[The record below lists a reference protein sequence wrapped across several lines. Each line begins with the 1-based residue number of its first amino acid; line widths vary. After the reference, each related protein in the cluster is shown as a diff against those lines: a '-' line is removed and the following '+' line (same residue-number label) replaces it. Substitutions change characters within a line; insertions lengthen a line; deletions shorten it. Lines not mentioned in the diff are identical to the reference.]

1 MRSENLNQDPNE
13 LNESLATAYSL
24 KENLRLLSSID
35 RILIDGCVR
44 HVPWNLIR
52 LRAYNSGVRNS
63 NVSGNRLD
71 GSGGRDAAR
80 RSELNRYSV
89 YAVDNRLAGGAY
101 GDARFRHDVDE
112 DHHYCN
118 RCGARRPRLS
128 AACF

>member
-71 GSGGRDAAR
+71 AIR
-80 RSELNRYSV
+80 RT
-89 YAVDNRLAGGAY
+89 
-101 GDARFRHDVDE
+101 
-112 DHHYCN
+112 
-118 RCGARRPRLS
+118 RRGVRS
-128 AACF
+128 